1 LTRDTDCQDYFAA
14 FALSPN
20 LPKPSLIP
28 RGNTNRHIDRDW
40 RLRHQAAQRLSQTV
54 NLPFRVLKRMSTLS
68 LSTQAAIRK
77 PSRDRASY
85 YTLTWRQKQLLL
97 TLSPTQTTP
106 LLPALESEQL
116 LADCLKRS
124 PIHLVKLTPDIGEAE
139 LALWADAC
147 DKVNKP
153 VYLNVPSMA
162 ALPKKQ
168 NRLKWGLK
176 RLVDWSAAA
185 LLLTVIGPLMLGL
198 SFLIRLQSPG
208 PIFFSQWRVGE
219 RGRLFRIL
227 KFRTMVTGAELYHHQ
242 VMGHQAGLHKCEN
255 DPRVT
260 PIGRW
265 MRKYSLDELPQLFNV
280 LRGEMS
286 LVGPRPWALYDAV
299 RLSPAVTLECLTGY
313 YRHLASHGS
322 IAPPGSGCGEPS

>member
-1 LTRDTDCQDYFAA
+1 
-14 FALSPN
+14 
-20 LPKPSLIP
+20 
-28 RGNTNRHIDRDW
+28 
-40 RLRHQAAQRLSQTV
+40 
-54 NLPFRVLKRMSTLS
+54 MSTLS
-68 LSTQAAIRK
+68 LSNQAAVGK
-77 PSRDRASY
+77 TSRDRASH

-106 LLPALESEQL
+106 PLSALESEQM
-116 LADCLKRS
+116 LADCLERS
-124 PIHLVKLTPDIGEAE
+124 PVHLVKLTPDIGEAG

-147 DKVNKP
+147 AKVNKP
-153 VYLNVPSMA
+153 AYLSVPSIA

-168 NRLKWGLK
+168 NRLRWWLK

-185 LLLTVIGPLMLGL
+185 LLMLVVGPLILGL
-198 SFLIRLQSPG
+198 SFLMLLQSPG

-219 RGRLFRIL
+219 RGKLFRIL

-242 VMGHQAGLHKCEN
+242 VMGQQAGLHKCEN

-265 MRKYSLDELPQLFNV
+265 MRKYSLDELPQLLNV

-299 RLSPAVTLECLTGY
+299 RLSPCVRQRLNALPGITGIWQVTGRSHLRDLDAVNRVDLRYLGNWSLRQDFKILLLTVPKV
-313 YRHLASHGS
+313 L
-322 IAPPGSGCGEPS
+322 SGFGAF

>member
-1 LTRDTDCQDYFAA
+1 
-14 FALSPN
+14 
-20 LPKPSLIP
+20 
-28 RGNTNRHIDRDW
+28 
-40 RLRHQAAQRLSQTV
+40 
-54 NLPFRVLKRMSTLS
+54 MSTLS
-68 LSTQAAIRK
+68 LSNQAATGK
-77 PSRDRASY
+77 ASRDRTSH

-116 LADCLKRS
+116 LADCLERS
-124 PIHLVKLTPDIGEAE
+124 PIHLVRLTPDIGEAG

-147 DKVNKP
+147 AKVSKP
-153 VYLNVPSMA
+153 AYLSVPSIS

-168 NRLKWGLK
+168 NRLKWWLK
-176 RLVDWSAAA
+176 RVVDWSAAA
-185 LLLTVIGPLMLGL
+185 LLLLVAGPLMLGL
-198 SFLIRLQSPG
+198 SFLMLLQSPG

-219 RGRLFRIL
+219 RGKLFRIL

-242 VMGHQAGLHKCEN
+242 VMGHQSGLHKCEN
-255 DPRVT
+255 DPRIT

-265 MRKYSLDELPQLFNV
+265 MRKYSLDELPQLLNV

-299 RLSPAVTLECLTGY
+299 RLSPSVRQRLNALPGITGIWQVTGRSHLRDLDAVNRVDLRYLGSWSLRQDFKILLLTVPKV
-313 YRHLASHGS
+313 L
-322 IAPPGSGCGEPS
+322 SGFGAF

>member
-1 LTRDTDCQDYFAA
+1 LTETGVCSIKQ
-14 FALSPN
+14 PN
-20 LPKPSLIP
+20 GSVKQQIY
-28 RGNTNRHIDRDW
+28 
-40 RLRHQAAQRLSQTV
+40 
-54 NLPFRVLKRMSTLS
+54 PFEILKRMSTLS

-97 TLSPTQTTP
+97 TLSPIQTTP

-153 VYLNVPSMA
+153 VYLSVPSIA
-162 ALPKKQ
+162 TLPKKQ
-168 NRLKWGLK
+168 NRLKWGFK

-185 LLLTVIGPLMLGL
+185 LLLTAIGPLMLGL

-299 RLSPAVTLECLTGY
+299 RLSPAVRQRLNALPGITGIWQVTGRSHLRDLDAVNRVDLRYMGNWSLRQDFKILLLTVPKV
-313 YRHLASHGS
+313 L
-322 IAPPGSGCGEPS
+322 SGFGAF

>member
-1 LTRDTDCQDYFAA
+1 
-14 FALSPN
+14 
-20 LPKPSLIP
+20 
-28 RGNTNRHIDRDW
+28 
-40 RLRHQAAQRLSQTV
+40 
-54 NLPFRVLKRMSTLS
+54 MSTLS
-68 LSTQAAIRK
+68 LSNQAAMRK

-124 PIHLVKLTPDIGEAE
+124 PIHLVKLTPDIGEAA

-147 DKVNKP
+147 AKVNKP
-153 VYLNVPSMA
+153 AYLSVPSIA

-168 NRLKWGLK
+168 NRLKWWLK

-185 LLLTVIGPLMLGL
+185 LLILVIGPLMLGL

-208 PIFFSQWRVGE
+208 PVFFSQWRVGE
-219 RGRLFRIL
+219 RGKLFRIL

-260 PIGRW
+260 PVGRW
-265 MRKYSLDELPQLFNV
+265 MRKYSLDELPQLINV

-299 RLSPAVTLECLTGY
+299 RLSPAVRQRLNALPGITGIWQVTG
-313 YRHLASHGS
+313 RSHLRDLDDVNRVDLRYMGS
-322 IAPPGSGCGEPS
+322 WSLRQDFKILLMTVPKVLSGFGAF